1 VTGAA
6 VVVGGGFAALEIAL
20 ELRNQHPPVPV
31 TVISTEKE
39 LTYRP
44 WLIRVPAGSAPP
56 PSIHFARLLNA
67 AGVEVILRMRR
78 QMLALQA
85 NMAEM
90 ETRLNG
96 NARRRSARLAS
107 WRSAELDAL
116 WEELMDR

>member
-1 VTGAA
+1 MPRMRRMID
-6 VVVGGGFAALEIAL
+6 EE
-20 ELRNQHPPVPV
+20 ELARKR
-31 TVISTEKE
+31 SGRRLRAE
-39 LTYRP
+39 LG
-44 WLIRVPAGSAPP
+44 V
-56 PSIHFARLLNA
+56 NA

>member
-1 VTGAA
+1 MIVDHYEPVNLFALVPQLGTG
-6 VVVGGGFAALEIAL
+6 FD
-20 ELRNQHPPVPV
+20 
-31 TVISTEKE
+31 
-39 LTYRP
+39 
-44 WLIRVPAGSAPP
+44 
-56 PSIHFARLLNA
+56 ARLRELDQLLDDDVIFQRVKA
-67 AGVEVILRMRR
+67 DLVTAHPQSARKGRHSTPVEVILRMRR